1 MIALVD
7 YGAGNLASVRK
18 ALGALGA
25 QVTEPRSPGG
35 LREATGIIVP
45 GVGHFGATASLDED
59 WRDAVLDAIGAGT
72 PLLGICLGMQWLFEG
87 SDEAPDT
94 PGLGVLPG
102 RITRLPGGCP
112 EGARVKIPHVGWN
125 RLEMAP
131 SDAPSNPTSA
141 SPRLLAGIPPGSY
154 TYFTHAYAAPITDAC
169 AARTVHGQA
178 FASAVERGRVWG
190 VQFHP
195 EKSGPVGLAVLANF
209 VRAAAAYAG
218 RGATGGA
225 RW

>member
-18 ALGALGA
+18 ALGALGV
-25 QVTEPRSPGG
+25 QVIEPRSSGD
-35 LREATGIIVP
+35 LRDVTGIIVP
-45 GVGHFGATASLDED
+45 GVGHFGATSSLDQG

-72 PLLGICLGMQWLFEG
+72 PLLGICLGMQWLFDG

-102 RITRLPGGCP
+102 RVTRLPRQCAD
-112 EGARVKIPHVGWN
+112 GARVKIPHVGWN

-131 SDAPSNPTSA
+131 SDAPSHPASA
-141 SPRLLAGIPPGSY
+141 SAPLLAGILPGSY
-154 TYFTHAYAAPITDAC
+154 VYFTHAYAAPITDAC

-178 FASAVERGRVWG
+178 FAAAVARGPVWG

-195 EKSGPVGLAVLANF
+195 EKSGPVGLSVLANF
-209 VRAAAAYAG
+209 VRAASAYAG
-218 RGATGGA
+218 RGAGSEA
-225 RW
+225 RC